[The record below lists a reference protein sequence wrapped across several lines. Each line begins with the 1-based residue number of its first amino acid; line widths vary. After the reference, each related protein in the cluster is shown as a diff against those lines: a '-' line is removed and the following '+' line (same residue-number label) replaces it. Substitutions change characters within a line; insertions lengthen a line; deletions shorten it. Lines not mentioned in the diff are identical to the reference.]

1 MLTTALDHVI
11 IHQVKQLMRWHC
23 RLSHVAAHTALLTG
37 NLHFYFTPFLNDFTS
52 RDLSCAVYTDQLI
65 AKPVTELE
73 KMLTF
78 AGHKPDRESLLG
90 AIKEHMPVL
99 AAEWDDLAVI
109 RASFGNISHLV
120 TGTITTADL
129 DAIFS
134 KAVAALQKEMV
145 ESQNL
150 TKWPC
155 KSFRDFKD
163 KTVIEQLPLPVK
175 SLAADCAAPHVKCSV
190 RYDTEE
196 HKRNSQPS

>member
-1 MLTTALDHVI
+1 
-11 IHQVKQLMRWHC
+11 MRWHC

-37 NLHFYFTPFLNDFTS
+37 ILRIIFPHLIKRLHLTWHFLF
-52 RDLSCAVYTDQLI
+52 AVYADQLI

-78 AGHKPDRESLLG
+78 AGHKPDRDSLLG

-99 AAEWDDLAVI
+99 AAEWDDLAII
-109 RASFGNISHLV
+109 RASFGNMSTV
-120 TGTITTADL
+120 SPADL
-129 DAIFS
+129 DALFS
-134 KAVAALQKEMV
+134 RAVAALQKEMV

-163 KTVIEQLPLPVK
+163 KSVIEQLPLKVK
-175 SLAADCAAPHVKCSV
+175 SLAADCAAKHVKCSV

-196 HKRNSQPS
+196 HKRNTQPS

>member
-1 MLTTALDHVI
+1 MYA
-11 IHQVKQLMRWHC
+11 
-23 RLSHVAAHTALLTG
+23 
-37 NLHFYFTPFLNDFTS
+37 
-52 RDLSCAVYTDQLI
+52 DQLT
-65 AKPVTELE
+65 AKPVTEIE

-78 AGHKPDRESLLG
+78 AGHKPDRDSLLS
-90 AIKEHMPVL
+90 AIKEHMPAL

-109 RASFGNISHLV
+109 RGLFVNKTQHT
-120 TGTITTADL
+120 TGSIITPADVDTL
-129 DAIFS
+129 FS

-163 KTVIEQLPLPVK
+163 KTGIEQLPLPVK
-175 SLAADCAAPHVKCSV
+175 SLAADCSAKHVKCSV

-196 HKRNSQPS
+196 HKRNIPA